1 MPDDL
6 TDEMLADRIKA
17 LLEERA
23 GPAAGDPERIEAI
36 NRELARF
43 GHDAKPP
50 TKRASTRTT
59 HTKTKE

>member
-23 GPAAGDPERIEAI
+23 GPAANDPDRVANID
-36 NRELARF
+36 RELARF
-43 GHDAKPP
+43 GHGAAPP
-50 TKRASTRTT
+50 AKRAATR
-59 HTKTKE
+59 KPAAK